1 MDLVAE
7 AHEILVSHGGS
18 AGRNKKKRGRRERE
32 RERDG
37 QVQME
42 IHVCERTRHEW
53 GELGG

>member
-42 IHVCERTRHEW
+42 IHVCERTRQEW